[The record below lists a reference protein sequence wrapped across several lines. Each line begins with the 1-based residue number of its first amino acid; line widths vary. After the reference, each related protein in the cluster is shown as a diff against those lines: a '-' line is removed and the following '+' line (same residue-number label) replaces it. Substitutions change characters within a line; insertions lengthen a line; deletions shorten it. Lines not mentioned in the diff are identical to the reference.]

1 MIESIRKMWKIGELR
16 KKILYTFL
24 MLVLFRLVGVI
35 PAPGVDVAKV
45 MSQNNTSTLPTPYIN
60 ASIIMQLLTIAI
72 PALERMSKEDDGRQK
87 INRITRY
94 VTVGLAALQA
104 IGLVRGLGYIRSGW
118 LNYVLVGVSMAGGTA
133 LAMWIGERIT
143 EKGVGNG
150 VSLLIFVGIISNLFN
165 GIVAG
170 FQTATTTGTTS
181 GWLNLIIIVVTCI
194 LMTVIVTFVEL
205 GERRIPLIAKQ
216 VKGRRVYGGQNT
228 HMSLKVVSVGVLPLI
243 FAYSFLAFPG
253 TIAQLIDPKAEGW
266 FTRWWLTNM
275 STGSVW
281 YLIISALLII
291 AFTFFYS
298 SISFDPKQQ
307 AESLQQQGAV
317 IPGQRG
323 KNIRQYLQN
332 IMNRLNLFAAFFL
345 AILAAVPTLLLKL
358 AENPSLDPIAL
369 SEEFVKGYYGA
380 AAEPMG
386 RYLDYLEARQ
396 KTGVGCLDVPQRQH
410 LDPLRNQP
418 LYDSAVDLR
427 IHKRTCRVTALRE
440 GQRRRGQACLEI
452 PDVVASVVEPVKGFP
467 VVGFRIKKSNF
478 LHDVFHYS
486 SVSKRTIQVSFY
498 SVLR

>member
-1 MIESIRKMWKIGELR
+1 MIESLRKMWKIEELR

-35 PAPGVDVAKV
+35 PAPGVDVVKV
-45 MSQNNTSTLPTPYIN
+45 MSQNNTSSLPLLELVNMMTGNAFSQMTLMAMGITPYIN

-104 IGLVRGLGYIRSGW
+104 IGLVRGMGYIKDGW

-170 FQTATTTGTTS
+170 FNTATTTGTTS
-181 GWLNLIIIVVTCI
+181 GWVNLIVIVVTCI

-205 GERRIPLIAKQ
+205 GERRIPLQIAKQ

-266 FTRWWLTNM
+266 FTRWWTQNM
-275 STGSVW
+275 YTGSVW
-281 YLIISALLII
+281 YMIISALLIV

-307 AESLQQQGAV
+307 AEQLQQQGAV

-323 KNIRQYLQN
+323 KNIRQYLQT
-332 IMNRLNLFAAFFL
+332 IMNRLNLFAALFL
-345 AILAAVPTLLLKL
+345 AILAAVPTLLLRL
-358 AENPSLDPIAL
+358 AGVQVPFAAISILIA
-369 SEEFVKGYYGA
+369 V
-380 AAEPMG
+380 
-386 RYLDYLEARQ
+386 
-396 KTGVGCLDVPQRQH
+396 
-410 LDPLRNQP
+410 
-418 LYDSAVDLR
+418 
-427 IHKRTCRVTALRE
+427 
-440 GQRRRGQACLEI
+440 
-452 PDVVASVVEPVKGFP
+452 
-467 VVGFRIKKSNF
+467 
-478 LHDVFHYS
+478 
-486 SVSKRTIQVSFY
+486 SVSLETVRTIQGEM
-498 SVLR
+498 SVRGIDMDATGFM

>member
-1 MIESIRKMWKIGELR
+1 MSESIRKMWKIGELR
-16 KKILYTFL
+16 KKILYIFL

-45 MSQNNTSTLPTPYIN
+45 MSQNNTNTLPLLELVNRMTGNAFSQMTLMAMGITPYIN

-205 GERRIPLIAKQ
+205 GERRIPLQIAKQ

-332 IMNRLNLFAAFFL
+332 IVNRLNLFAAFFL
-345 AILAAVPTLLLKL
+345 AILAAVPTLLLRL
-358 AENPSLDPIAL
+358 AGVQVPFAASSILIA
-369 SEEFVKGYYGA
+369 V
-380 AAEPMG
+380 
-386 RYLDYLEARQ
+386 
-396 KTGVGCLDVPQRQH
+396 
-410 LDPLRNQP
+410 
-418 LYDSAVDLR
+418 
-427 IHKRTCRVTALRE
+427 
-440 GQRRRGQACLEI
+440 
-452 PDVVASVVEPVKGFP
+452 
-467 VVGFRIKKSNF
+467 
-478 LHDVFHYS
+478 
-486 SVSKRTIQVSFY
+486 SVSLETVRTIQGEM
-498 SVLR
+498 SVRGIDMDMDGFM

>member
-45 MSQNNTSTLPTPYIN
+45 MSQNNTTTLPLLELVNMMTGNAFSQMTLMAMGITPYIN

-205 GERRIPLIAKQ
+205 GERRIPLQIAKQ

-228 HMSLKVVSVGVLPLI
+228 HMSLKVRS
-243 FAYSFLAFPG
+243 
-253 TIAQLIDPKAEGW
+253 
-266 FTRWWLTNM
+266 
-275 STGSVW
+275 
-281 YLIISALLII
+281 
-291 AFTFFYS
+291 
-298 SISFDPKQQ
+298 
-307 AESLQQQGAV
+307 
-317 IPGQRG
+317 
-323 KNIRQYLQN
+323 
-332 IMNRLNLFAAFFL
+332 
-345 AILAAVPTLLLKL
+345 
-358 AENPSLDPIAL
+358 
-369 SEEFVKGYYGA
+369 
-380 AAEPMG
+380 
-386 RYLDYLEARQ
+386 
-396 KTGVGCLDVPQRQH
+396 
-410 LDPLRNQP
+410 
-418 LYDSAVDLR
+418 
-427 IHKRTCRVTALRE
+427 
-440 GQRRRGQACLEI
+440 
-452 PDVVASVVEPVKGFP
+452 
-467 VVGFRIKKSNF
+467 
-478 LHDVFHYS
+478 
-486 SVSKRTIQVSFY
+486 
-498 SVLR
+498 

>member
-1 MIESIRKMWKIGELR
+1 MIESIRKMWKIEELR

-45 MSQNNTSTLPTPYIN
+45 MSQNNTSTLPLLELVNMMTGNAFSQMTLMAMGITPYIN

-104 IGLVRGLGYIRSGW
+104 IGLVRGLGYIRAGW

-165 GIVAG
+165 GIVSG

-181 GWLNLIIIVVTCI
+181 GWVNLLVIVVTCI
-194 LMTVIVTFVEL
+194 LMTVVVTFVEL
-205 GERRIPLIAKQ
+205 GERRIPLQIAKQ

-253 TIAQLIDPKAEGW
+253 TIAQLIDPKGAGW
-266 FTRWWLTNM
+266 FTQWWTRNM
-275 STGSVW
+275 YTGSVW
-281 YLIISALLII
+281 YMIISALLII

-307 AESLQQQGAV
+307 AEQLQQQGAV

-332 IMNRLNLFAAFFL
+332 IMSRLNLFAALFL
-345 AILAAVPTLLLKL
+345 AVLAAVPTLLLRL
-358 AENPSLDPIAL
+358 AGVQVPFAASSILIA
-369 SEEFVKGYYGA
+369 V
-380 AAEPMG
+380 
-386 RYLDYLEARQ
+386 
-396 KTGVGCLDVPQRQH
+396 
-410 LDPLRNQP
+410 
-418 LYDSAVDLR
+418 
-427 IHKRTCRVTALRE
+427 
-440 GQRRRGQACLEI
+440 
-452 PDVVASVVEPVKGFP
+452 
-467 VVGFRIKKSNF
+467 
-478 LHDVFHYS
+478 
-486 SVSKRTIQVSFY
+486 SVSLETVRTIQGEM
-498 SVLR
+498 SVRGIDMDMDNIGFM

>member
-1 MIESIRKMWKIGELR
+1 MIESIRKMWKIEELR
-16 KKILYTFL
+16 KKILYTFM

-35 PAPGVDVAKV
+35 PAPGVDIAKV
-45 MSQNNTSTLPTPYIN
+45 MSQNNTSSLPLLELVNMMTGNAFSQMTLMAMGITPYIN

-72 PALERMSKEDDGRQK
+72 PALERRSKEDDGREK

-104 IGLVRGLGYIRSGW
+104 IGLVRGLGYIRAGW

-165 GIVAG
+165 GIVSG
-170 FQTATTTGTTS
+170 FNTATTTGTTS
-181 GWLNLIIIVVTCI
+181 GWVNLIVIIVTCI

-205 GERRIPLIAKQ
+205 GERRIPLQIAKQ

-253 TIAQLIDPKAEGW
+253 TIAQLIDPKTEGW
-266 FTRWWLTNM
+266 FTQWWTRNM
-275 STGSVW
+275 YTGSVW
-281 YLIISALLII
+281 YMIISALLII

-307 AESLQQQGAV
+307 AEQLQQQGAV
-317 IPGQRG
+317 IPGQWG

-332 IMNRLNLFAAFFL
+332 IMNRLNLFAALFL
-345 AILAAVPTLLLKL
+345 AILAAVPTLLLRL
-358 AENPSLDPIAL
+358 AGVQVPFAASSILIA
-369 SEEFVKGYYGA
+369 V
-380 AAEPMG
+380 
-386 RYLDYLEARQ
+386 
-396 KTGVGCLDVPQRQH
+396 
-410 LDPLRNQP
+410 
-418 LYDSAVDLR
+418 
-427 IHKRTCRVTALRE
+427 
-440 GQRRRGQACLEI
+440 
-452 PDVVASVVEPVKGFP
+452 
-467 VVGFRIKKSNF
+467 
-478 LHDVFHYS
+478 
-486 SVSKRTIQVSFY
+486 SVSLETVRTIQGEM
-498 SVLR
+498 SVRGIDMDMDNVGFM